1 MNTAGFYKY
10 MNGELFCGPNFV
22 YGAYDAFRL
31 FREERNTYTYPVD
44 GWYWF
49 DSEEEAR
56 IFFNIPL
63 PDPNPNNY
71 TETIEG

>member
-1 MNTAGFYKY
+1 MDTSGFYKY
-10 MNGELFCGPNFV
+10 MNGELFCGPIFV

-63 PDPNPNNY
+63 PDPNPNDY
-71 TETIEG
+71 IETIEG

>member
-1 MNTAGFYKY
+1 MND
-10 MNGELFCGPNFV
+10 ELFCGPNFV

-63 PDPNPNNY
+63 PEPDPNDY
-71 TETIEG
+71 IETIEG

>member
-10 MNGELFCGPNFV
+10 INDELFCGHNFV